1 MRRGA
6 LPCVFCAL
14 ISTGVQA
21 SAPCEGVDRGLSP
34 ERTAQ
39 LSRRAAERFHDPTAR
54 ALQSF
59 AYDDWSIVH
68 VDLGKSGSAF
78 VFYRGDPLANAYSTV
93 WRGAAGFDET
103 SQIKEW
109 TVENVPGIPNQLA
122 RCFAWQLARSRAP

>member
-1 MRRGA
+1 MRGGA
-6 LPCVFCAL
+6 LLCVLCAL
-14 ISTGVQA
+14 ASTGGLA

-34 ERTAQ
+34 DRAAQ
-39 LSRRAAERFHDPTAR
+39 LSRRAAEQFHDPKAK

-59 AYDDWSIVH
+59 VYDGWAIVH
-68 VDLGKSGSAF
+68 VDLGKSDSVFA
-78 VFYRGDPLANAYSTV
+78 FYRGDPLASAYLTV

-109 TVENVPGIPNQLA
+109 TVENVPEIPNRLA